1 MQPDSSETI
10 MEKRIGRKRE
20 TEQLELAMSSKRS
33 ELVVLFGR
41 RRIGKTFL
49 VRSYFND
56 TFTFRFVGAHNKPR
70 KVQLANFRDSLQR
83 MTGKEIGELKD
94 WKEAFNQLALA
105 LEQSDDKRKVIFFDE
120 LPWADVQGG
129 GLTNE
134 LEYFWANWVE
144 TRDDI
149 VMIVCGSASTWM
161 KEKLLKNRGSLHNR
175 VTRKIYLRPFYLS
188 ECKEYLN
195 EHNIGWD
202 DFQIMQF
209 YMVFG
214 GVPYYLSLLRSNLS
228 LVENIDALLFAT
240 DGLLHDEFQ
249 ELYHALFSNAE
260 SYITIVSKLAESL
273 QGFTR
278 SEIEKATG
286 ISGGTLTRILQ
297 NLELCDFITSYNQ
310 FGNSTKMCI
319 YKMADFFTMFH
330 FRFMKDNRSRDEHY
344 WQHHFMDRSVQSWQ
358 GLAFEQLCMRHINQI
373 NHGLGISG
381 IATETSSWRYV
392 APPDSGRKGAQID
405 LVIKRVDRVIHLC
418 EMKFTDQPYTIT
430 AEYEARMKER
440 QQLFREVTGVRQS
453 VVLTMVTPMGIT
465 PGKHT
470 GNIHSSISANEL
482 FAE

>member
-1 MQPDSSETI
+1 
-10 MEKRIGRKRE
+10 MEKRIGRRHE
-20 TEQLELAMSSKRS
+20 TEQLELAVSSNRS

-49 VRSYFND
+49 VRSFFND
-56 TFTFRFVGAHNKPR
+56 TFTFRFVGAHKQPK
-70 KVQLANFRDSLQR
+70 KVQLSNFRESLQKTAGR
-83 MTGKEIGELKD
+83 EMTEPKD
-94 WKEAFNQLALA
+94 WREAFNQLAQV
-105 LEQSDDKRKVIFFDE
+105 LEQSDDNRKILFFDE

-129 GLTNE
+129 GLMNA

-188 ECKEYLN
+188 ECKEYLLAHDI
-195 EHNIGWD
+195 EWD

-214 GVPYYLSLLRSNLS
+214 GVPYYLSLLRSNMS

-249 ELYHALFSNAE
+249 ELYHALFSHAD
-260 SYITIVSKLAESL
+260 SYINVVSKLSESL

-278 SEIEKATG
+278 AEIEKATG

-310 FGNSTKMCI
+310 FGNSTKLCI

-330 FRFMKDNRSRDEHY
+330 FRFMQNNHSRDEHY
-344 WQHHFMDRSVQSWQ
+344 WQHHFMDRRVQSWQ
-358 GLAFEQLCMRHINQI
+358 GLAFEQLCIRHIRQI
-373 NHGLGISG
+373 KHGLGISG
-381 IATETSSWRYV
+381 IATETSTWRYV
-392 APPDSGRKGAQID
+392 AGTDENRKGAQID
-405 LVIKRVDRVIHLC
+405 LLIKRVDRVIHLC

-430 AEYEARMKER
+430 ADYEARMKER
-440 QQLFREVTGVRQS
+440 QQLFREVTKTRDA
-453 VVLTMVTPMGIT
+453 VVLTMVTPMGIAA
-465 PGKHT
+465 GKHT
-470 GNIHSSISANEL
+470 SNIHSSITAKDL
-482 FAE
+482 MAD

>member
-1 MQPDSSETI
+1 
-10 MEKRIGRKRE
+10 MEQRIGRRRE
-20 TEQLELAMSSKRS
+20 TQQLELAMSSNRS

-49 VRSYFND
+49 VRSFFND
-56 TFTFRFVGAHNKPR
+56 TFTFRFVGAHKKTR
-70 KVQLANFRDSLQR
+70 KVQLSNFRDSLQR
-83 MTGKEIGELKD
+83 TIGKEIGELKD
-94 WKEAFNQLALA
+94 WREAFSQLALA
-105 LEQSDDKRKVIFFDE
+105 LEQSDDRRKVIFFDE

-129 GLTNE
+129 GLINE

-175 VTRKIYLRPFYLS
+175 VTRKIYLRPFHLS
-188 ECKEYLN
+188 ECREYLN
-195 EHNIGWD
+195 EHNIEWD

-228 LVENIDALLFAT
+228 LVENIDALLFAA

-260 SYITIVSKLAESL
+260 SYITVVSKLSESL
-273 QGFTR
+273 KGFTR

-310 FGNSTKMCI
+310 FGNSTKLCI
-319 YKMADFFTMFH
+319 YKMSDFFTMFY

-358 GLAFEQLCMRHINQI
+358 GFAFEQLCVRHLGQI
-373 NHGLGISG
+373 KHGLGISG
-381 IATETSSWRYV
+381 IATESSSWRYV
-392 APPDSGRKGAQID
+392 APEGEGRKGAQID

-418 EMKFTDQPYTIT
+418 EMKFTDQTFTIT
-430 AEYEARMKER
+430 ADYEARMNER
-440 QQLFREVTGVRQS
+440 RQLFRQVTGVRQS
-453 VVLTMVTPMGIT
+453 VVLTMVTPFGIT

-470 GNIHSSISANEL
+470 GNIHSTISSKEL
-482 FAE
+482 FSEI